1 MSIPDSDPPRPGVPR
16 PVAGSDPD
24 ATEATEAPGG
34 PGTGPVPA
42 AGTLR
47 TAPLPAAGAGDE
59 ARGGA
64 GTDARRSAIEWFLL
78 VAAAVLIAIV
88 VRAFVFQAFYI
99 PSESMVP
106 TLQVGDRVLVN
117 KLSYRLHDPRR
128 GDVVVFRA
136 PPAAAAGDVKDLV
149 KRVVGLPGDRIE
161 GRDGHVYVNG
171 RRIREPYLPAGVR
184 SREFGPVEVPA
195 DGYFVLGDN
204 RPFSKDSTYF
214 GPITRS
220 AIVGR
225 VFVRIWPLGRLRVF

>member
-1 MSIPDSDPPRPGVPR
+1 VSIPDPDAPMQGASP
-16 PVAGSDPD
+16 PVAGTDPG
-24 ATEATEAPGG
+24 ATGAVEASGG
-34 PGTGPVPA
+34 PATGSAPA

-47 TAPLPAAGAGDE
+47 TAPLPTPAAGDDTP
-59 ARGGA
+59 GGT
-64 GTDARRSAIEWFLL
+64 GPDVRRSALEWFLL

-161 GRDGHVYVNG
+161 GRDGHVFVNG
-171 RRIREPYLPAGVR
+171 RRIREPYLPEGVR
-184 SREFGPVEVPA
+184 SRDFGPVDVPR

-225 VFVRIWPLGRLRVF
+225 VFIRIWPLGRFRVF